1 MQESLIEIGNK
12 RPLPRLAEVRTET
25 DPDER
30 LVFCTHPM
38 PAEHRRCK
46 RQDFLA
52 ITEEKLAKIGRQVM
66 RRTKTPW
73 LAPQIAEE
81 VGRDKNQNKAAKHFE
96 MVIEDGPG
104 LAVCIWE

>member
-1 MQESLIEIGNK
+1 MQNSLIERGNK

-46 RQDFLA
+46 RQDLLA
-52 ITEEKLAKIGRQVM
+52 ITEEELAKIDRQVV
-66 RRTKTPW
+66 RRTKTAW
-73 LAPQIAEE
+73 LAPEIAEN
-81 VGRDKNQNKAAKHFE
+81 VGRNKNQYKAAKHFE
-96 MVIEDGPG
+96 MVIEDGPD
-104 LAVCIWE
+104 LAPCIWE